1 MDTDN
6 NHSND
11 SKKDDEVG
19 FPVFHETTQC
29 KNCEQTHEVGFEFCP
44 YCGQKT
50 NEDLTVGVLFYNT
63 ISNYFSF
70 DARFFK
76 SFIPLMFKPGILAKR
91 FIEGKRLLYLHPAQM
106 YLFISIVFF
115 FLFSIISRDFIIKT
129 DNVIEEG
136 FKSEKISDTLQTKTI
151 DSVAIAKMTA
161 PLRNSKIVTGM
172 SVEELKTLDSII
184 SVSSSGKN
192 VPIMDFGFDSKKLDS
207 LIAINAP
214 EKEQFKAMGMTD
226 DAGIFTRRF
235 YKQVLKIYKQ
245 SGKGVIQA
253 FLDSVPI
260 SMFILLPIF
269 AMILKLFFWR
279 RHPFAHHLVFSF
291 YYYSFLF
298 TVFTIIVLTKLI
310 WEIPD
315 WINWLIVF
323 STFFYLF
330 LAIKNFYKQSYFV
343 SFFKTSIITF
353 TYMLFIMPIA
363 IGVMMVGAFLF
374 Y

>member
-1 MDTDN
+1 M
-6 NHSND
+6 
-11 SKKDDEVG
+11 
-19 FPVFHETTQC
+19 ETNTTTC
-29 KNCEQTHEVGFEFCP
+29 KNCEQTHEVDFEFCP

-192 VPIMDFGFDSKKLDS
+192 IPIMDLGFNSKKLDS
-207 LIAINAP
+207 LITIKAP
-214 EKEQFKAMGMTD
+214 EAEQLKAMGMKD